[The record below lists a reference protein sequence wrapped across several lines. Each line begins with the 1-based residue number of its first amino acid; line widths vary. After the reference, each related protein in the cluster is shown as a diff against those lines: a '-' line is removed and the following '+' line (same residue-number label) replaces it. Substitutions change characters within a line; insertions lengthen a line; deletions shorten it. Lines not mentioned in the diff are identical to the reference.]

1 MYDTISPNRILLG
14 LLNYCISDGVVTLS
28 EAVGAVGAELLRIAP
43 T

>member
-1 MYDTISPNRILLG
+1 MKKHEYAACDEITISI
-14 LLNYCISDGVVTLS
+14 VTQT